1 MGQPAPAARCRV
13 PESSPRRPAPPGVAS
28 PRCKSQAIGQMP
40 GNDSPA
46 RAVVVYDATC
56 GFCRFAAA
64 LMARLDRDQNLGIR
78 PAAEMG
84 LGPDVGS
91 ESGSIRLQVD
101 GGLLGGAAA
110 LVEIA
115 RRIPCLAHFALAVD
129 VSGLQPVLE
138 MAYRGFAPRRG
149 QAANFLST
157 DRITRR

>member
-1 MGQPAPAARCRV
+1 
-13 PESSPRRPAPPGVAS
+13 
-28 PRCKSQAIGQMP
+28 MP

-46 RAVVVYDATC
+46 RAIVVYDATC

-64 LMARLDRDQNLGIR
+64 LMARLDGDQNLGIR

-84 LGPDVGS
+84 LGV

-101 GGLLGGAAA
+101 GGLLDGAAA

-115 RRIPCLAHFALAVD
+115 RRIPCLVHLAMAVD
-129 VSGLQPVLE
+129 QTGLLPVLE

-149 QAANFLST
+149 KAAQILST
-157 DRITRR
+157 GRITRR

>member
-1 MGQPAPAARCRV
+1 
-13 PESSPRRPAPPGVAS
+13 
-28 PRCKSQAIGQMP
+28 MP
-40 GNDSPA
+40 GSDSQA

-64 LMARLDRDQNLGIR
+64 LMARLDKDRNLGIR

-84 LGPDVGS
+84 LGLDVGS
-91 ESGSIRLQVD
+91 ESGSIRLQV
-101 GGLLGGAAA
+101 GGELLGGAAA

-129 VSGLQPVLE
+129 ALGLQPVLE

-149 QAANFLST
+149 GAAQFLST